1 MLLFGPAEEAVFG
14 LSSTLELKDLA
25 LAAIDDRKGVDA
37 VALPVSTLT
46 DVADYMVIAS
56 GTSNRHVR
64 AIVAHLLQVVKERGH
79 AVMGVEGREQ
89 NDWVLVD
96 LLDVIVHVMRKETR
110 AFYDL
115 ERLWEALEPAASAPA
130 DAPITASASV

>member
-1 MLLFGPAEEAVFG
+1 M
-14 LSSTLELKDLA
+14 SSTLELKDLA

-79 AVMGVEGREQ
+79 AVLGVEGREQ

-96 LLDVIVHVMRKETR
+96 LLDVVVHVMRRETR

-130 DAPITASASV
+130 DASVAASASV